1 VNGAR
6 THSQRRIWIVK
17 SAHVRR
23 IASRHREALT
33 RIEDPVSSHDSLDIA
48 EAVDKTLVQE
58 STIEESVQGVRH
70 EDNADLSG
78 LEVSPKSKIGR
89 DDAYEDL
96 DPHTIA
102 MSSVSGNTHRSY
114 NRRTL

>member
-1 VNGAR
+1 
-6 THSQRRIWIVK
+6 VK

-33 RIEDPVSSHDSLDIA
+33 RIEDPVSSHDSLDVA
-48 EAVDKTLVQE
+48 EVVDKTLVQE
-58 STIEESVQGVRH
+58 STIEESVQGIRH
-70 EDNADLSG
+70 KDDADLSG

-89 DDAYEDL
+89 DNAYEDL